1 MYLSKSQYIRGLQCH
16 KALWLYRHRRELM
29 SAADANRE
37 AMFATGHRVG
47 ELSKSRFPG
56 GSEIEFDSGNFSG
69 MIEQTARLIEA
80 SEDVIYE
87 ATFLCD
93 GVLVMTDILCRNG
106 ADWDFYEVKSST
118 RVKPYHISDAS
129 VQWHVMHR
137 CIPLGRAKVMHINN
151 RYRFARQLDID
162 RLFTIEDV
170 TDMVQELQPQVAA
183 NLASMQ
189 VMLEGAEPEIAIGS
203 QCKNPFDCDFRDYC
217 WRQVPAPSVFDLH
230 QLSGERK
237 FELFHRG
244 LVSYRDLRQEPLNE
258 TQALQLQTA
267 LSRQPHLDRERL
279 ALFIDSASYPIH
291 FLDFETLQDAIPRF
305 EGQRPY
311 QQIPF
316 QYSLHIL
323 QRDGRL
329 EHHEYLADEHA
340 DPRPALA
347 ARLVGDIGASGSI
360 VAHSQATEIAA
371 INVLATACGP
381 LAGQLRAMV
390 NRFID
395 LLTPLRGLMYYHPD
409 FNGNFSIKSILPA
422 MFPQDADADYKA
434 LEVQDGRMAMNIYAG
449 LNAIEDATERERS
462 RAALLAYCRLDTLA
476 MVKVWREL
484 ARQAGSSGDDG

>member
-29 SAADANRE
+29 SAVDANRE

-47 ELSKSRFPG
+47 ELSKARFPG

-69 MIEQTARLIEA
+69 MIEQTTRLIEA
-80 SEDVIYE
+80 GEDVIYE
-87 ATFLCD
+87 ATFHCD

-106 ADWDFYEVKSST
+106 TTWDFYEVKSST
-118 RVKPYHISDAS
+118 RVKPYHINDAS

-137 CIPLGRAKVMHINN
+137 RIPLGRAKVMHINN
-151 RYRFARQLDID
+151 RYRFARQLDIEQ
-162 RLFTIEDV
+162 LFTIADV
-170 TDMVQELQPQVAA
+170 TDTVRELQPQVSA

-189 VMLEGAEPEIAIGS
+189 AMLEGAEPEIPIGN

-217 WRQVPAPSVFDLH
+217 WRQVPVPSVFDLH

-237 FELFHRG
+237 FGLFHRG
-244 LVSYRDLRQEPLNE
+244 LVSYRDLRQEPLNA
-258 TQALQLQTA
+258 TQSLQLQTA
-267 LSRQPHLDRERL
+267 LSGQPHLDRERL

-329 EHHEYLADEHA
+329 EHREYLADEHA

-371 INVLATACGP
+371 INGLATACGP

-409 FNGNFSIKSILPA
+409 FNGDFSIKSVLPA
-422 MFPQDADADYKA
+422 MFPHDADADYKA
-434 LEVQDGRMAMNIYAG
+434 LEVQDGRMAMNLYAG
-449 LNAIEDATERERS
+449 LNAIEDASERERNK
-462 RAALLAYCRLDTLA
+462 AALLAYCRLDTLA

-484 ARQAGSSGDDG
+484 ARQAG

>member
-29 SAADANRE
+29 SAPDANRE

-69 MIEQTARLIEA
+69 MAEQTARLIEA
-80 SEDVIYE
+80 GEDVIYE

-106 ADWDFYEVKSST
+106 ASWDFYEVKSST
-118 RVKPYHISDAS
+118 RVKPYHINDAS

-137 CIPLGRAKVMHINN
+137 RIPLGRAKIMHINN
-151 RYRFARQLDID
+151 RYRFTRRLDIEQ
-162 RLFTIEDV
+162 LFTIADV
-170 TDMVQELQPQVAA
+170 TDTVQELQPQVAA

-189 VMLEGAEPEIAIGS
+189 AMLEGAEPEIPIGN
-203 QCKNPFDCDFRDYC
+203 QCKNPFECDFRDYC

-244 LVSYRDLRQEPLNE
+244 LVSY
-258 TQALQLQTA
+258 
-267 LSRQPHLDRERL
+267 
-279 ALFIDSASYPIH
+279 SASYPIH

-329 EHHEYLADEHA
+329 EHREYLADEHA

-371 INVLATACGP
+371 INGLATACGP
-381 LAGQLRAMV
+381 LAEQLRAMV

-409 FNGNFSIKSILPA
+409 FNGNFSIKSVLPA
-422 MFPQDADADYKA
+422 MFPQDTDTDYKA
-434 LEVQDGRMAMNIYAG
+434 LEVQDGRMAMNLYAG
-449 LNAIEDATERERS
+449 LNAIEDASERERS

-484 ARQAGSSGDDG
+484 ARQASPHSTGDGRNL